1 MTRKQHLNEIL
12 WIEKCTLRTKKSK
25 YFTEE
30 FFELCKIKKYKE
42 LFRKTTAVA
51 AFAYLYSAGY
61 GN

>member
-42 LFRKTTAVA
+42 LLLFSRFLEYFTRRGKG
-51 AFAYLYSAGY
+51 SCDR
-61 GN
+61 